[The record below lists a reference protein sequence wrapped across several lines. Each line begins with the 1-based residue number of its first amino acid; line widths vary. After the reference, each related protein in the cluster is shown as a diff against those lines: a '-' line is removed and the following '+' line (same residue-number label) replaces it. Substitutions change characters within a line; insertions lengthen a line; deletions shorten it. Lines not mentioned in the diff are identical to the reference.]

1 MHLTITTWKNT
12 VCVYYWIF
20 TYCPPKI
27 FYEFRINAFWT
38 AFWILLSL
46 CDDRLRGACGNCVFC
61 QCHVMCNARPNF
73 NLHAI
78 LSSNTWALFQHSNHQ
93 LGLSK
98 PVCASCWCLSCRI
111 WDFCSMCLYT
121 SGVGTQNTLYWN
133 RVYDPV
139 LFENELVQRWMVLEM
154 FLKKL
159 SWAMII

>member
-1 MHLTITTWKNT
+1 MKE
-12 VCVYYWIF
+12 Y
-20 TYCPPKI
+20 
-27 FYEFRINAFWT
+27 
-38 AFWILLSL
+38 SL
-46 CDDRLRGACGNCVFC
+46 CLLLNIYLLPSKEFLWISHKCILNCILNPALALWWPFTWCLWQLCVFC

-78 LSSNTWALFQHSNHQ
+78 LSSNAWALFQHSNHQ

>member
-1 MHLTITTWKNT
+1 MHLTITTWKIT

-46 CDDRLRGACGNCVFC
+46 CDDRLCGVCGNCVFC

-93 LGLSK
+93 PGYLSQCV
-98 PVCASCWCLSCRI
+98 PVVGVCLVEFEIFVQCVFIPQEWAPRTPCTGTEYMILYSLKMNWSNAEWCWKC
-111 WDFCSMCLYT
+111 F
-121 SGVGTQNTLYWN
+121 
-133 RVYDPV
+133 
-139 LFENELVQRWMVLEM
+139 
-154 FLKKL
+154 
-159 SWAMII
+159 